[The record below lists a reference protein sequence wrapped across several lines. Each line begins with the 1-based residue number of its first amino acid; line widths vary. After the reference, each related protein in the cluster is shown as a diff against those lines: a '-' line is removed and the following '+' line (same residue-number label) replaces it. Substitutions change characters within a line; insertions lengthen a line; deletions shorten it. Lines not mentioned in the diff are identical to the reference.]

1 MPKVRFAL
9 AASHSGRTVDLWKL
23 VRHPD
28 CFLTWNCEFPS
39 FHHTYRDG
47 EHPHSTAQDGLES
60 APVHPSIVAAR
71 QGHGAREEGETPTND
86 CREGW
91 KGRGS
96 DTSGPTALR
105 VLVMGTPP

>member
-71 QGHGAREEGETPTND
+71 QAMEPGKKAKHLRMTAA
-86 CREGW
+86 
-91 KGRGS
+91 KGGRARGS